1 MRNRGRETIEAM
13 LFKPTTGGFVFRAPR
28 PWVFGRARNYRVDA
42 AQKAEIIAVM
52 APEKPAWHQAA
63 LVAAL
68 ILGPVLWICGA
79 TAFVWAVSG
88 HDEPTGRDVIAVMV
102 LGVGPLPAALYF
114 ALAAGAQRQLA
125 KLAPIL
131 ARLAPSDEAITAAD
145 LRRGMAR
152 ATSFRAMLTI
162 ILLFAASALL
172 TAFTLGM
179 DAAQHRLA
187 SLPAGL
193 VALNFILSLVVIA
206 VWAAMALRKAKGM
219 EEGARG

>member
-1 MRNRGRETIEAM
+1 MRNRSRETIAAM

-63 LVAAL
+63 LIAAL
-68 ILGPVLWICGA
+68 ILGPVLWVCGM

-88 HDEPTGRDVIAVMV
+88 HDEPTGGDVVAVMLLSV
-102 LGVGPLPAALYF
+102 VPLLAALYF

-125 KLAPIL
+125 KLAPII
-131 ARLAPSDEAITAAD
+131 ARLAPSDEEVTAAD
-145 LRRGMAR
+145 LRRGMAH
-152 ATSFRAMLTI
+152 ATPFGAMGTI

-187 SLPAGL
+187 TLPAAL
-193 VALNFILSLVVIA
+193 VALNLIMSLVVIA
-206 VWAAMALRKAKGM
+206 AWASVALRKAKGM
-219 EEGARG
+219 EEGAQG